1 MKYFEKDANFIKK
14 LLGITKKPITGSV
27 IMPSTTASSRIG
39 GKAPA
44 VGTTKAPEP
53 LVLKPKTAPTTP
65 TTPTTTPKKNSN
77 LKVIGAGALGLGTG
91 LAAGTMLDLQRDY

>member
-14 LLGITKKPITGSV
+14 LLGRTKKPITGSV

-44 VGTTKAPEP
+44 VGTTKAPGP
-53 LVLKPKTAPTTP
+53 LVTPTTP
-65 TTPTTTPKKNSN
+65 TTPAIPTIAPKKNSN
-77 LKVIGAGALGLGTG
+77 LKLVGAAGLGLGTG
-91 LAAGTMLDLQRDY
+91 LAAGSMLDLERKY

>member
-14 LLGITKKPITGSV
+14 LLGRTKKPITGSV

-53 LVLKPKTAPTTP
+53 LKVTTTPATAPATA
-65 TTPTTTPKKNSN
+65 PKKNSN